1 MSTVFCPQANELRLD
16 YIFMD
21 PLSESIYQLAT
32 IQFLRTSCELILLFS
47 ALNSLNYRAGYH
59 I

>member
-1 MSTVFCPQANELRLD
+1 
-16 YIFMD
+16 MD

-59 I
+59 IWRQKATRMSEVQNDRDV